1 MTLIKF
7 DAPKDDHCTA
17 DTWAVAVYTLA
28 LEYLGPEEGG
38 RYFTSRELIAV
49 ATADDETA
57 AMALASELEN
67 GTYADRGH
75 PLHSV
80 NFGRG
85 NDAAYALYIHAPGDP
100 IRYDNADDRP
110 THYE

>member
-1 MTLIKF
+1 MPLIKF
-7 DAPKDDHCTA
+7 DSPEADRCTL

-28 LEYLGPEEGG
+28 MEYLGPEEGG
-38 RYFTSRELIAV
+38 RWWTSRELVAV
-49 ATADDETA
+49 ATADSDEA
-57 AMALASELEN
+57 ATALALELEK
-67 GTYADRGH
+67 GEYANRGR

-85 NDAAYALYIHAPGDP
+85 DDAAYSMYIYAPGDE
-100 IRYDNADDRP
+100 IRYDNEDDRP

>member
-7 DAPKDDHCTA
+7 DSPKDDHCIL
-17 DTWAVAVYTLA
+17 DTWAVAVYQLD

-38 RYFTSRELIAV
+38 RYFRSRELVAV
-49 ATADDETA
+49 ATADSDEA
-57 AMALASELEN
+57 ATALAAELEK
-67 GTYADRGH
+67 GEYADRGY

-80 NFGRG
+80 NFGAS
-85 NDAAYALYIHAPGDP
+85 DKAYAMYIHAPGDP
-100 IRYDNADDRP
+100 IPYDNHDDRP

>member
-1 MTLIKF
+1 MPLIMF

-17 DTWAVAVYTLA
+17 DTWTVAVYSIDR
-28 LEYLGPEEGG
+28 EYMGPEEGG
-38 RYFTSRELIAV
+38 WYFTSRELVAL
-49 ATADDETA
+49 ATADTDA
-57 AMALASELEN
+57 AATELASELEN
-67 GTYADRGH
+67 GAFANRGR

-85 NDAAYALYIHAPGDP
+85 DDAAYALYIHAPGDP
-100 IRYDNADDRP
+100 IRYNNHADRP